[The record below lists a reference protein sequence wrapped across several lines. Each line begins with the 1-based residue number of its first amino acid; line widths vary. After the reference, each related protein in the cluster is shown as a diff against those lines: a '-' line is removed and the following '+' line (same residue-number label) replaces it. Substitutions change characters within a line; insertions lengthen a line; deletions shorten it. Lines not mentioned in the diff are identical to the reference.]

1 MQVRRFI
8 LQSVLYYRW
17 SYLGVL
23 LGAILGA
30 MVLLGALF
38 AGDSVTASLKRI
50 SAMRTGQ
57 ATHLMTAGDRFF
69 RQALAS
75 DLAQATRAEAAP
87 VLLVKGSSVNPS
99 NQQRVNQVQLVGV
112 TEAFWGM
119 ALEPIELSLSAEKS
133 EVAVNALVAVR
144 LGIREGD
151 TLIVRLQKPGIL
163 AGSAPV
169 AGAASRLVSMRCTVK
184 AVVGDG
190 SFGRFSLETT
200 QVQRPSIF
208 FPIALLQEEIGYEN
222 RANLI
227 LWRSSGPGEDR
238 EAALQQA
245 VSLADYEL
253 SLEWLER
260 AGVFELKSNRVF
272 IDPEIATAVQSEIPG
287 VQPFTTY
294 LVNEFKVGDR
304 TAPYST
310 ATAVAA
316 SLAPFLPEDLGDREI
331 AFNQWLAQ
339 DLNADLGNEVEIT
352 YFQSGDG
359 GSIAEV
365 RERFI
370 LGSVVPMS
378 GLAADPAWMPDF
390 PGISESESPADWDPG
405 LPLDL
410 GRIRP
415 KDEDY
420 WDAYRGTPKAYLTP
434 AAGKRLWSTQWGD
447 FTAIRFSPDRTDGP
461 ELTAAILQVLRPQ
474 MNQMIWQDFGDRGR
488 QAAQSPVDF
497 GGLFAGMSFFLILA
511 SLGLVAMLF
520 QFSLLQ
526 RNRESALLESVG
538 LPGIK
543 IMRWRLWE
551 GLVILL
557 AGCFIGLPL
566 AMFYSSRILK
576 FLETIWA
583 GEATTATFVF
593 HAKTATILGGGLT
606 FLILSLLSLW
616 LAVRKQARPVLSQR
630 LGARSEERIAPGGTG
645 RVKWT
650 AGVAGAIGLGAVF
663 SSGSVL
669 PAQGAF
675 YLAGFALL
683 VAGLAVCRLRLGKHP
698 GLDRSGEMD
707 PNYLARLNLSAR
719 PTRSITVV
727 GLIASA
733 VFMVLS
739 VASFRKHVGAEW
751 RDPSS
756 GTGGFAYLVETTV
769 PLHPPRDRET
779 ENFEIF
785 SDVQSHLRSIAP
797 MRQGAG
803 DNANCFNLN
812 TTTLPQ
818 LLGVNPETFAQRNA
832 FQLNQLDPDS
842 TGSGWSILRAPTPE
856 GRIPALVDETTM
868 RWAIKRKVGDILVY
882 RDENGRN
889 FEVQIV
895 GTVRDSIFQGYV
907 LVDERL
913 LLQRFPYHPGYSL
926 FLLDAV
932 GDVDLETLRNQI
944 ESAGSDAGAS
954 VGLTRDILKSF
965 HEIEN
970 TYIAIFNVLG
980 VLGVI
985 LGSLGLTI
993 VVARSIQER
1002 SGEFSVMSAIGIE
1015 RRLLARLVFSEYS
1028 RLVAW
1033 GLVVGVSASL
1043 LSIVPNLSALPV
1055 GPTLLLVAGLL
1066 AGIVLLNLICGRFAF
1081 NWASRHIGSNPAKL
1095 DT

>member
-163 AGSAPV
+163 AGNAPV

-526 RNRESALLESVG
+526 RNRESALLGSVG

-551 GLVILL
+551 GLGILL

-683 VAGLAVCRLRLGKHP
+683 VAGLAVCRLRLGKQP
-698 GLDRSGEMD
+698 GLDRSAEMD

-719 PTRSITVV
+719 PTRSLTVV

-751 RDPSS
+751 REPGS

-818 LLGVNPETFAQRNA
+818 LLGVNPETFAQRNG

-842 TGSGWSILRAPTPE
+842 TESGWSILRAPTPE

-895 GTVRDSIFQGYV
+895 GAVRDSIFQGYV

-944 ESAGSDAGAS
+944 ESAGADAGAS
-954 VGLTRDILKSF
+954 VGLTRDIPKSF

-985 LGSLGLTI
+985 LGSLGLAI